1 MKFLINVVLL
11 WMEEWDLGVFY
22 FNVFFYNICL
32 IYIFDLFIFYMKDL
46 YFFYVNDYYR
56 IKNENKNKYI
66 SWLNWNVYR
75 NRFKI

>member
-11 WMEEWDLGVFY
+11 WMDEWDLGVFY
-22 FNVFFYNICL
+22 FNVFFIIFVWFIFL
-32 IYIFDLFIFYMKDL
+32 IYLFFYMKDL